1 MVQKRVDAGD
11 AESTIFLAMKY
22 YMGGLGLK
30 KMYNEQSSCGRMR
43 RNLDQTKH
51 IMNLVARTSIVQDR
65 ARALEHWQ
73 LSAMKGH
80 AHSRHGL
87 GVLDSN
93 KGNYSD

>member
-11 AESTIFLAMKY
+11 AESTNFLAMKY

-51 IMNLVARTSIVQDR
+51 IMNLVARTSM
-65 ARALEHWQ
+65 AMALCRIELELLNTGSFRQ
-73 LSAMKGH
+73 
-80 AHSRHGL
+80 
-87 GVLDSN
+87 
-93 KGNYSD
+93 